1 MGRWGGDEFMVIFAG
16 TDIESAAAVAER
28 LRKLIENTRFIYHK
42 HEISLTVSIGVTE
55 IRDSDTSVEMVFNR
69 VDKAMYQAKK
79 KGRNMVAVT
88 WNESPPARA
97 SLSSAI

>member
-1 MGRWGGDEFMVIFAG
+1 MVIFAG

-79 KGRNMVAVT
+79 KGRNMVTVT
-88 WNESPPARA
+88 WNESQPARA